1 MTTRRVVILRHAK
14 SSWKDNLPDHERP
27 LSGRG
32 RRDGLAAGALLVRL
46 GIVPDRVYCST
57 SVRTRQTLERL
68 ALGGAQVDP
77 VEFRTE
83 IYHAGGEVLL
93 EVIRQI
99 PDRVQTALVM
109 GHWPAVQD
117 VVSALASFESNE
129 HWRSLL
135 TKFPTSALA
144 IIDLPGS
151 WAQAG
156 DRTGALQS
164 FHIPRGTR

>member
-1 MTTRRVVILRHAK
+1 MRRLIVMRHAK

-32 RRDGLAAGALLVRL
+32 RRDGLAAGQLFTRL
-46 GIVPDRVYCST
+46 GLVPDQVYCST
-57 SVRTRQTLERL
+57 SVRTRQTRERL
-68 ALGGAQVDP
+68 AAGGAQVEP
-77 VEFRTE
+77 VRFSADL
-83 IYHAGGEVLL
+83 YHAGGEALV
-93 EVIRQI
+93 EF
-99 PDRVQTALVM
+99 VQKILDSVHTALVI

-117 VVSALASFESNE
+117 VVSALAPFEPNE

-135 TKFPTSALA
+135 EKFPTSALA
-144 IIDLPGS
+144 IIDLPGA
-151 WAQAG
+151 WGQAG